1 MFILLAFGCA
11 AGGLLRWLST
21 QRARRDGRRL
31 RTGPWPSILSVGLAL
46 MAWAVFGLAGNGVL
60 VILRHERA
68 FPLGISVALSAASL
82 ALAAM
87 VVVHAFRRS
96 GILSI
101 VDDANVAPTWY
112 VVPFAIALA
121 LLCLATAAAI
131 LLSS

>member
-1 MFILLAFGCA
+1 MTTRPLD
-11 AGGLLRWLST
+11 AGL
-21 QRARRDGRRL
+21 QRE
-31 RTGPWPSILSVGLAL
+31 RTS
-46 MAWAVFGLAGNGVL
+46 MAWTRTALALAGNGVL

-87 VVVHAFRRS
+87 VVVHAFKRS

-101 VDDANVAPTWY
+101 VDDAIIVPTWY
-112 VVPFAIALA
+112 VVPFAVALA
-121 LLCLATAAAI
+121 LLCLGTAAAI